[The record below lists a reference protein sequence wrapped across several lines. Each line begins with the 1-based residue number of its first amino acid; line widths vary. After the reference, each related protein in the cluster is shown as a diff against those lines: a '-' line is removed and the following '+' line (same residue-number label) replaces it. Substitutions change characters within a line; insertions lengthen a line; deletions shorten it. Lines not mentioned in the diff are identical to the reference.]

1 MTRRRAIVLLV
12 NILAVVLIGIVVW
25 LALRPTP
32 RTIPTVRESP
42 RTTTEIDGET
52 ANDGGTLDLRQ
63 AREREV
69 EVELDLFVYQPTIIV
84 TEGGEGAILIEMGN
98 ESNVAHTFT
107 SEELGVDKEVGPLK
121 QTGFLMRPPT
131 VPGTYP
137 FFCRFHAEQGMR
149 GAIRVV

>member
-12 NILAVVLIGIVVW
+12 NAVAVVLIGIVVW

-42 RTTTEIDGET
+42 RSTTEIDGET
-52 ANDGGTLDLRQ
+52 VNYGGTFDLRQ
-63 AREREV
+63 AREREI
-69 EVELDLFVYQPTIIV
+69 EVELDIFVYQPTIIV
-84 TEGGEGAILIEMGN
+84 TEGGGGAILVEMGN

-107 SEELGVDKEVGPLK
+107 SDELGIDREVGALK
-121 QTGFLMRPPT
+121 QTGFLLRPPK

-137 FFCRFHAEQGMR
+137 FFCRFHADQGMR
-149 GAIRVV
+149 GALRVV